1 MPRPPPCVLAR
12 VLQDVASLMTQHA
25 TRDGAQFYEIA
36 REWLW
41 DRCESERKFT
51 ATRVLLIMDGMIHVL
66 NAMPTTD
73 QSVADIQAF
82 LQGMCSQVTA
92 YGLTHDPRGEN
103 EDYDYHVLN
112 RYRYDPIQP

>member
-1 MPRPPPCVLAR
+1 MPPAPCVLTR
-12 VLQDVASLMTQHA
+12 VLQDVAWLMTQHV
-25 TRDGAQFYEIA
+25 TRDGAQHYEMA
-36 REWLW
+36 RKWLW
-41 DRCESERKFT
+41 DKCEHERNFSG
-51 ATRVLLIMDGMIHVL
+51 TRVLLIMDCMIHVL

-73 QSVADIQAF
+73 QRVVDIQAF
-82 LQGMCSQVTA
+82 LQFMCSEVTG